1 MRLHLSSEIVL
12 NTIPEEFYAPKNAV
26 ERSEITRQE
35 KIRTDIF
42 PKVDDAARSIAD
54 AIVAEVKAKE
64 VQGKYCVLCVGTG
77 QSHTPDFNE

>member
-42 PKVDDAARSIAD
+42 PKVDDALSTAPFISSGNA
-54 AIVAEVKAKE
+54 
-64 VQGKYCVLCVGTG
+64 C
-77 QSHTPDFNE
+77 